1 MGNLEEVDEDEG
13 ENLSFKEEKLVV
25 QSKMNTMVQSLVS
38 TIEQN
43 DSIGQLILKKPKS
56 DLCQQA
62 WQDGIG
68 IKMCLRILEQ
78 AFDSCLEQFN
88 ARAEVLQTH
97 RREEAKLR
105 AEVRKLQKEKKE
117 LDTNPK

>member
-1 MGNLEEVDEDEG
+1 MSNLEVDEEEG
-13 ENLSFKEEKLVV
+13 DDLSFKEEKLVV
-25 QSKMNTMVQSLVS
+25 QSKMNTLVQSLVS
-38 TIEQN
+38 TIDQN

-78 AFDSCLEQFN
+78 VLSVFAAFVVFN
-88 ARAEVLQTH
+88 IFQGI
-97 RREEAKLR
+97 
-105 AEVRKLQKEKKE
+105 
-117 LDTNPK
+117 